1 MIAAHT
7 AVTSFFLSEVIFVF
21 GWLSRW
27 QADRIVRMSDY
38 GIRFSDISRMSLF
51 RCFDES
57 FVRLLDLFF
66 VQRNYLQKDVLVKEG
81 TRQDTFFLII
91 AGEVQVTQEIAGRRV
106 VLGELPAGQF
116 FGEIN
121 LFDPG
126 VATATV
132 TALTPVVTLE
142 ISNEKF
148 RSFITHKPELAA
160 DFTFQLAET
169 IVKRFRA
176 SSSTLVEEL
185 SRPDHI
191 LRAQQIERGPVA

>member
-1 MIAAHT
+1 
-7 AVTSFFLSEVIFVF
+7 
-21 GWLSRW
+21 
-27 QADRIVRMSDY
+27 MSD

-51 RCFDES
+51 RGFSET

-66 VQRNYLQKDVLVKEG
+66 VQRNYQTGDTLVRQG

-91 AGEVQVTQEIAGRRV
+91 AGEVEVTQEVAGRV
-106 VLGELPAGQF
+106 VPLGTLPAGQF

-126 VATATV
+126 TATATI

-148 RSFITHKPELAA
+148 RSFITYKPELAA

-176 SSSTLVEEL
+176 SSNALIEEL
-185 SRPDHI
+185 TRPENI

>member
-1 MIAAHT
+1 
-7 AVTSFFLSEVIFVF
+7 
-21 GWLSRW
+21 
-27 QADRIVRMSDY
+27 MSD

-51 RCFDES
+51 RGFDET

-66 VQRNYLQKDVLVKEG
+66 AQRNYLTGETLVRQG

-91 AGEVQVTQEIAGRRV
+91 AGEVEVTQEVAGRSV
-106 VLGELPAGQF
+106 QLGILPAGQF

-126 VATATV
+126 TATATI

-148 RSFITHKPELAA
+148 RSFITYKPELAA

-176 SSSTLVEEL
+176 SSNVLIEEL
-185 SRPDHI
+185 SRPENI
-191 LRAQQIERGPVA
+191 LRAQQIDRGPVA

>member
-1 MIAAHT
+1 MRRRGRK
-7 AVTSFFLSEVIFVF
+7 LEGMSE
-21 GWLSRW
+21 
-27 QADRIVRMSDY
+27 Y
-38 GIRFSDISRMSLF
+38 GIRFSDIARMSLF
-51 RCFDES
+51 RGFDEN

-66 VQRNYLQKDVLVKEG
+66 VQRNYLQGDVLVREG
-81 TRQDTFFLII
+81 TRQDTFFLIV
-91 AGEVQVTQEIAGRRV
+91 AGEVEVVQEVSGRAV
-106 VLGELPAGQF
+106 VLGVLPAGQF

-126 VATATV
+126 QATATV

-176 SSSTLVEEL
+176 SSTTLVEEL
-185 SRPDHI
+185 SRPENI
-191 LRAQQIERGPVA
+191 LRAQQVDRGPVA

>member
-1 MIAAHT
+1 
-7 AVTSFFLSEVIFVF
+7 
-21 GWLSRW
+21 
-27 QADRIVRMSDY
+27 
-38 GIRFSDISRMSLF
+38 MSLF
-51 RCFDES
+51 RGFNET

-66 VQRNYLQKDVLVKEG
+66 VQRNYLKGDTLILQG

-91 AGEVQVTQEIAGRRV
+91 AGEVEVTQDVAGRPII
-106 VLGELPAGQF
+106 LGNLLAGQF

-126 VATATV
+126 TATAHV

-169 IVKRFRA
+169 IVKRFRT

-185 SRPDHI
+185 NRPDKI
-191 LRAQQIERGPVA
+191 LRAQQTERGPVA

>member
-1 MIAAHT
+1 
-7 AVTSFFLSEVIFVF
+7 V
-21 GWLSRW
+21 
-27 QADRIVRMSDY
+27 SD
-38 GIRFSDISRMSLF
+38 GIRFSDIARMSLF
-51 RCFDES
+51 RGFNDT

-66 VQRNYLQKDVLVKEG
+66 VQRNYLTGDTLIRQG

-91 AGEVQVTQEIAGRRV
+91 AGEVEITHDVAGRPV
-106 VLGELPAGQF
+106 QLCILPAGQF

-126 VATATV
+126 TATASV

-176 SSSTLVEEL
+176 SSNTLVEEL
-185 SRPDHI
+185 SRPEKI
-191 LRAQQIERGPVA
+191 LRAQQTDRGPVA